1 MRTSLLLMFTA
12 FIVLLSSCAGTKQ
25 EIKEEVGVLKE
36 LNSGLKYIDREL
48 GTGEFPQ
55 TGDIVSVHYTGT
67 LPDGS
72 KFDSSLDRGEP
83 LSFPLGE
90 GVVIKGWDEGLST
103 MRKGGKR
110 QLIIPPHLGYGARK
124 TGSIP
129 PNSTLYFEVEL
140 VNIRKK

>member
-1 MRTSLLLMFTA
+1 MRTTLLLMFTA
-12 FIVLLSSCAGTKQ
+12 FIVFLSSCAGTKQ

-48 GTGEFPQ
+48 GTGDFPQ

-83 LSFPLGE
+83 LSFPIGE